1 MNDLSDGDKYMVN
14 IHTDIETLKQDVP
27 AGNVIE
33 ITSRN
38 REKGLKVTA
47 DTAVPRWH
55 GERMDNSVAVDML
68 LECE

>member
-1 MNDLSDGDKYMVN
+1 PDGKIIPQGPDGRSR
-14 IHTDIETLKQDVP
+14 
-27 AGNVIE
+27 GNVFE

-38 REKGLKVTA
+38 REKGLKITP
-47 DTAVPRWH
+47 DTAIPQWH